1 MKINR
6 FYEGRQQM
14 SGTTEARVSY
24 ERLSI
29 TTAADVMEAK
39 IHKLEAEVLLLKQ
52 PFGALQEYLPIKT
65 YSKFYDPTKNDSWA
79 QFEKDHAADVANA
92 EENDR
97 RARENHAIVDRLVE
111 TINKTGLK
119 KETSIWKRNKT
130 VKQTADWVAMLKGAL
145 PSCPGGSLSLKQR
158 MEEMSRK
165 RAQHLEAVKSEQ
177 EKQERSRKAQ
187 ERQRQQMVRVAEV
200 ALALGVDAA
209 TSDLGSLREVIRG
222 RDKYLDLAVAGIET
236 RNDWNDG
243 AYRVEDALNRFKVE
257 TDEDKVIVA
266 VWSDELSDFSDGRQ
280 FRDCNPSYD
289 AVITMADPKLR
300 ELWGKLV
307 EFAD

>member
-1 MKINR
+1 
-6 FYEGRQQM
+6 M

-24 ERLSI
+24 ERLAI

-65 YSKFYDPTKNDSWA
+65 YSTFYDPTKNDSWA
-79 QFEKDHAADVANA
+79 QFGKDHAADVANA

-97 RARENHAIVDRLVE
+97 RARQNHAIVDRLIE

-145 PSCPGGSLSLKQR
+145 PSSPGGSLSLKQR

-209 TSDLGSLREVIRG
+209 TSDLESLREVIRG

-266 VWSDELSDFSDGRQ
+266 VWSEELSDFSDGRQ

-289 AVITMADPKLR
+289 AVIARADPKLR